1 MYHSTKSQILTVAV
15 NKDETRTHV
24 IRSQSWKQNCMVM
37 PTTDIPTHDD
47 VRTDDLE
54 DLDRLNKCVIIV
66 GVSWH
71 TWRERDG

>member
-1 MYHSTKSQILTVAV
+1 
-15 NKDETRTHV
+15 
-24 IRSQSWKQNCMVM
+24 MVM

-54 DLDRLNKCVIIV
+54 DLDRLNKCVIII